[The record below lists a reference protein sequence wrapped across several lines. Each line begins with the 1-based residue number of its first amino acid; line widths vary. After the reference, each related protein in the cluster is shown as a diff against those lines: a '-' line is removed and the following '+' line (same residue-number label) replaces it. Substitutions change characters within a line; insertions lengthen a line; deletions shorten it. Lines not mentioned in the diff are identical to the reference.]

1 MRFSFIASILALGA
15 GMTMAAPVAP
25 NADTQVEARGPRGA
39 HITWY
44 SGHMLDNPYCGGTT
58 PTDSDLVAATPW
70 DSPYGCGD
78 KIFFDYYGNKVT
90 VTVVDKC
97 DSCSGTWFDISKGAF
112 SRLTNLEVGELWN
125 VDFWKVN

>member
-1 MRFSFIASILALGA
+1 MRTTFIASVLALGV
-15 GMTMAAPVAP
+15 GMALAAPVSP
-25 NADTQVEARGPRGA
+25 KVEADVEARGNRGA

-44 SGHMLDNPYCGGTT
+44 GGHMLDDPYCGGTR

-78 KIFFDYYGNKVT
+78 KIHFDYWGKQVT

-97 DSCSGTWFDISKGAF
+97 DTCSGTWFDVSKGAF
-112 SRLTNLEVGELWN
+112 SHLADLDVGELHH
-125 VDFWKVN
+125 VDFWRV